1 MDRTERPTA
10 SAEAQSGTVRG
21 LPDNPAQGR
30 RPVPNSAATSNGP
43 APPPSVPV
51 PPVPTNSNAPPNGNL
66 SASRALTSTQVINL
80 THDAMR
86 TALESEGQAAEV
98 NAAGAGIKS
107 GVTIDLS
114 RKNIHKLPEDVVDIV
129 KDKLERSVLCPRIM
143 QEPN

>member
-1 MDRTERPTA
+1 MDRTERPAA
-10 SAEAQSGTVRG
+10 SAGAQSSTVRG

-51 PPVPTNSNAPPNGNL
+51 PPVPTSSSAPPNGSL

-80 THDAMR
+80 TRDAMR
-86 TALESEGQAAEV
+86 TAIESEGQAAEV
-98 NAAGAGIKS
+98 SAAGTGIKS

-114 RKNIHKLPEDVVDIV
+114 RKNIHKLPEEVVDIV
-129 KDKLERSVLCPRIM
+129 KDKLERSVH
-143 QEPN
+143 